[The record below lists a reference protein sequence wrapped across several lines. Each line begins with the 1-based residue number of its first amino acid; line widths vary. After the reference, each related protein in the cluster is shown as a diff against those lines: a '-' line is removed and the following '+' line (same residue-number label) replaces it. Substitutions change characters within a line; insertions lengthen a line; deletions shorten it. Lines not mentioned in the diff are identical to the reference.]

1 MFVLLVEDSPND
13 LLLAVKTARS
23 AGFTEIDARS
33 SLESAQSWLEKTL
46 QGTLPLPIAIV
57 VDLDLGLDS
66 GFELLRFRHA
76 TPAMSNVQIIVWTQ
90 LGDENRQICELFGV
104 EFYIPKWKGA
114 KALQEALQEVNLT
127 GRDSSPRGGTGGLRA
142 VLGDS

>member
-1 MFVLLVEDSPND
+1 MFVLVVEDSPND
-13 LLLAVKTARS
+13 LSLAVKTARW

-33 SLESAQSWLEKTL
+33 SLESAQSWLEKRL

-57 VDLDLGLDS
+57 VELDLGPDS
-66 GFELLRFRHA
+66 GYELLRFRHA
-76 TPAMSNVQIIVWTQ
+76 TPAMSNVQILWTQ

-114 KALQEALQEVNLT
+114 EALQ
-127 GRDSSPRGGTGGLRA
+127 RGLARGEPNRP
-142 VLGDS
+142 

>member
-1 MFVLLVEDSPND
+1 VSVFVVEDSPKD
-13 LLLAVKTARS
+13 LSLAVKTARA

-33 SLESAQSWLEKTL
+33 SLESAQSWLVKRL
-46 QGTLPLPIAIV
+46 QGKLPLPIVIV

-66 GFELLRFRHA
+66 GYELLRFRHA

-114 KALQEALQEVNLT
+114 NALQEALQEVNPT
-127 GRDSSPRGGTGGLRA
+127 GRHSSAPGGAGSLRE
-142 VLGDS
+142 VLGD